1 MVVNDKGTLQE
12 TYQRSLTLDC
22 SDPFATFVAL
32 SYMFSILL
40 EIWANDT
47 NADSGFLAFFSE
59 IKIAVKFISLIVITK
74 S

>member
-1 MVVNDKGTLQE
+1 
-12 TYQRSLTLDC
+12 
-22 SDPFATFVAL
+22 
-32 SYMFSILL
+32 MFSILL

-59 IKIAVKFISLIVITK
+59 RKIAVKFISLTVITE